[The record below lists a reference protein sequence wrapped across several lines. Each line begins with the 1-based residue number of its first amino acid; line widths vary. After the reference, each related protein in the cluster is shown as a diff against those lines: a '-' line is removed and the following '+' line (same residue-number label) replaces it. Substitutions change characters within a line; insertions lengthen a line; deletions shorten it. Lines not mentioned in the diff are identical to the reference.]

1 MLGGRR
7 IRQWHGGASP
17 YVQWLHV
24 ALVDLIADIGEP
36 ADVVLRACA
45 ELDRRIADAD
55 RWLLGHPCPDGA
67 VEQGLRDLIGACAGL
82 WATTL
87 HIARLTPAGID
98 AGVGHLPSSCTV
110 QMAERVDA
118 LEHALEGAR
127 RLALL

>member
-1 MLGGRR
+1 MLGGWRLR
-7 IRQWHGGASP
+7 KWHEGTDP
-17 YVQWLHV
+17 YVQWLYA
-24 ALVDLIADIGEP
+24 ALVELIADIGEP

-55 RWLLGHPCPDGA
+55 HWLLGHPCPDGA
-67 VEQGLRDLIGACAGL
+67 VELGLRDLIGSCAGL
-82 WATTL
+82 WATTR

-118 LEHALEGAR
+118 LEHALDSAR

>member
-7 IRQWHGGASP
+7 RRQWHEGAGP
-17 YVQWLHV
+17 YVQWLHA
-24 ALVDLIADIGEP
+24 ALVELIADIGEP

-55 RWLLGHPCPDGA
+55 RWLLAHPCPDGTA
-67 VEQGLRDLIGACAGL
+67 ERVLRDLIGACAGL
-82 WATTL
+82 WATTQ

-98 AGVGHLPSSCTV
+98 AGVGHLPSSYTV

-118 LEHALEGAR
+118 LEHALDGAR
-127 RLALL
+127 RHALL

>member
-7 IRQWHGGASP
+7 IRQWHGGAAP

-55 RWLLGHPCPDGA
+55 RWLLGHPCPDAA
-67 VEQGLRDLIGACAGL
+67 VERGLRDLIGACAGL